1 MELKGHVH
9 KVQYYETDMM
19 GITHH
24 SNYIRWME
32 EARGQFLD
40 EIGWNYKKFEDEGI
54 VSPVISLSVNYKHP
68 TRYEDEVFIKVNV
81 IEFKGVKLKVGY
93 VMKNAEGIVVCEAES
108 THCFVDKKGVPVRMK
123 KLYPAFCELL
133 SDMANEDV

>member
-32 EARGQFLD
+32 EARGRFLD

-54 VSPVISLSVNYKHP
+54 VSPVISLSVDYKHP
-68 TRYEDEVFIKVNV
+68 TRYEDEVFIKVRV

-93 VMKNAEGIVVCEAES
+93 TMKNAEGTVVCEAES
-108 THCFVDKKGVPVRMK
+108 SHCFVDKASVPVRMK

-133 SDMANEDV
+133 NDLANEV